1 MYMTITDIMGEK
13 RIDPAYPIRGREVA
27 IVSMFS
33 ENIQYEFT
41 KPWTVE
47 LGELWSK
54 PMMAGT
60 YTR

>member
-1 MYMTITDIMGEK
+1 MYITIIDIVGEK
-13 RIDPAYPIRGREVA
+13 RIDLVYPIQDKEVA
-27 IVSMFS
+27 VVSVFS
-33 ENIQYEFT
+33 GNIQYEFT

-54 PMMAGT
+54 QIMAGT